1 MKIGVVADDVT
12 GANDIG
18 SMFAKAGYRVHVYRS
33 DSFDPSSLESEQ
45 PDVCIIDT
53 NSRLDSPDVAY
64 RKVFAATQQLQQ
76 AGCRQFFNKTCS
88 VFRGNIGAEFDAM
101 LDLLQESFAIVVLGF
116 PKNGRLTLDG
126 IHYVHGQP
134 LAESPFRHDPI
145 HPMLRSNVVEIL
157 QAQTQRTVG
166 LVDHGVIAQGADALK
181 TCVQQMRERCHYLI
195 LDVADQ
201 AALYTIAQAVGDHPV
216 LCGSSALAEELPAV
230 WGALPPAEGYA
241 ELPQFGSASLLC
253 AAGSLTPQTLAQ
265 IEHMRAMG
273 TPVVEVNT
281 LHLFSEE
288 QRQTEIA
295 QVVSRLVQLSAD
307 GAHPLVHASN
317 RPEVVAQTRATGERH
332 GLPTTEVARRVEETL
347 AEIVA
352 CTLQRTGGRRLLVA
366 GGETSAAICRRL
378 GVGGLRIW
386 REIQPGLP
394 SCVSLTEPPLLLVL
408 KSGSFGT
415 ADFLEQAFEHLVLG

>member
-18 SMFAKAGYRVHVYRS
+18 SMFAKAGYRVHVYRW
-33 DSFDPSSLESEQ
+33 DSFDPAALHGER

-53 NSRLDSPDVAY
+53 NSRLDAPDLAY

-88 VFRGNIGAEFDAM
+88 VFRGNIGVEFDAM
-101 LDLLQESFAIVVLGF
+101 LDRLQQEFAIVVLGF

-126 IHYVHGQP
+126 AHYVHGQP

-145 HPMLRSNVVEIL
+145 HPMLCSNVVEIL
-157 QAQTQRTVG
+157 QAQTQRAVG
-166 LVDHGVIAQGADALK
+166 LIDHRIIAQGAEALT
-181 TCVQQMRERCHYLI
+181 TCVEQMRGRCHYLI
-195 LDVADQ
+195 LDVPDQ
-201 AALYTIAQAVGDHPV
+201 TALRTIAQAVGEYGV

-230 WGALPPAEGYA
+230 WGPVVERTADLPR
-241 ELPQFGSASLLC
+241 FGSSSMLC
-253 AAGSLTPQTLAQ
+253 AAGSLTPQTVAQ
-265 IEHMRAMG
+265 IEHMRARG
-273 TPVVEVNT
+273 TPVVEVDT
-281 LHLFSEE
+281 LRLLDEAE
-288 QRQTEIA
+288 RQAEIE
-295 QVVSRLVQLSAD
+295 QVVARLVQLSAG
-307 GAHPLVHASN
+307 GAHPLVHGSN
-317 RPEVVAQTRATGERH
+317 RPEAVAQTRAVGQQH
-332 GLPTTEVARRVEETL
+332 GLQTTEVARLVEETL

-352 CTLQRTGGRRLLVA
+352 RTLHRTGGRRLVVA

-378 GVGGLRIW
+378 GVSGLRIW
-386 REIQPGLP
+386 KEIQPGLP

-415 ADFLEQAFEHLVLG
+415 ADFLEQAFEQLAQS